1 MKMTKL
7 HFDTQ
12 CIHGGQEPCPQTG
25 AVMPAI
31 YTSSTFKQ
39 KSPGVHQGFEY
50 ARTNNPTRQHYEQAM
65 AILEQGKQAFAFASG
80 MAAINTII
88 DCLSSG
94 DHVITGHDLYGGTYR
109 LFSKVKQ
116 RLSFSYVDTSSLALI
131 EKAYRPNTKMIWL
144 ETPSNPLLQLSP
156 IAPIADWAKKHDV
169 IVVVDNTFASPWIQN
184 PLSLGAD
191 IVTHSATKYLGGHSD
206 VIGGVVIVNNNSV
219 ILDKI
224 AFLQNSCGA
233 VPSPFDCYQVLRSL
247 KTLALR
253 MQRHCDNA
261 LVLAD
266 WLQQQPQVEKVI
278 YPGLSSHPQHGLAKQ
293 QMRHFGGM
301 ISMIIKGDLKA
312 SIRFLE
318 TCELFTLAESLGGV
332 ESLIEHPASM
342 THASIPAD
350 IRQSIGISDSLIR
363 LSVGIEY
370 IDDLKADLAQAF
382 KYLSA

>member
-1 MKMTKL
+1 MTEL

-12 CIHGGQEPCPQTG
+12 CIHGGQEACPLTG

-39 KSPGVHQGFEY
+39 QSPGKHHGFEY
-50 ARTNNPTRQHYEQAM
+50 SRTNNPTRQAYEKCM
-65 AILEQGKQAFAFASG
+65 SELEQGRQAFAFSSG

-88 DCLSSG
+88 DCLNPG
-94 DHVITGHDLYGGTYR
+94 DHVIAGQDLYGGTYR

-116 RLSFSYVDTSSLALI
+116 GLSFTYVDTSTLQEI

-156 IAPIADWAKKHDV
+156 IESIAAWAKKHDV
-169 IVVVDNTFASPWIQN
+169 ISVVDNTFASPWIQN

-206 VIGGVVIVNNNSV
+206 VIGGIVIVNDEPAL
-219 ILDKI
+219 IERI

-247 KTLALR
+247 KTLSLR
-253 MQRHCDNA
+253 MERHCDNA
-261 LVLAD
+261 LNLAN
-266 WLQQQPQVEKVI
+266 WLEYQPQVEKVI
-278 YPGLSSHPQHGLAKQ
+278 YPGLSTHPQHELAKQ

-301 ISMIIKGDLKA
+301 ISLIIKGDLHS
-312 SIRFLE
+312 SIHFLE
-318 TCELFTLAESLGGV
+318 QCQLFTLAESLGGV

-342 THASIPAD
+342 THASIPKE
-350 IRQSIGISDSLIR
+350 IREELGITDGLIR
-363 LSVGIEY
+363 LSVGIEH
-370 IDDLKADLAQAF
+370 IDDLKIDLLQAF
-382 KYLSA
+382 KQAGL

>member
-1 MKMTKL
+1 MTEL

-12 CIHGGQEPCPQTG
+12 CIHGGQEACPLTG

-39 KSPGVHQGFEY
+39 QSPGKHHGFEY
-50 ARTNNPTRQHYEQAM
+50 SRTNNPTRQAYEKCMSA
-65 AILEQGKQAFAFASG
+65 LEQGRQAFAFSSG

-88 DCLSSG
+88 DCLNPG
-94 DHVITGHDLYGGTYR
+94 DHVIAGQDLYGGTYR

-116 RLSFSYVDTSSLALI
+116 GLSFTYVDTSTLQEI

-156 IAPIADWAKKHDV
+156 IESIASWAKKHDV
-169 IVVVDNTFASPWIQN
+169 ISVVDNTFASPWIQN

-206 VIGGVVIVNNNSV
+206 VIGGIVIVNDEPAL
-219 ILDKI
+219 IERI

-247 KTLALR
+247 KTLSLR
-253 MQRHCDNA
+253 MERHCDNA
-261 LVLAD
+261 LNLAN
-266 WLQQQPQVEKVI
+266 WLEYQPQVEKVI
-278 YPGLSSHPQHGLAKQ
+278 YPGLSTHPQHELAKQ

-301 ISMIIKGDLKA
+301 ISLIIKGDLHS
-312 SIRFLE
+312 SIHFLE
-318 TCELFTLAESLGGV
+318 QCQLFTLAESLGGV

-342 THASIPAD
+342 THASIPKE
-350 IRQSIGISDSLIR
+350 IREDLGITDGLIR
-363 LSVGIEY
+363 LSVGIEH
-370 IDDLKADLAQAF
+370 IDDLKIDLLQAF
-382 KYLSA
+382 KQAGL